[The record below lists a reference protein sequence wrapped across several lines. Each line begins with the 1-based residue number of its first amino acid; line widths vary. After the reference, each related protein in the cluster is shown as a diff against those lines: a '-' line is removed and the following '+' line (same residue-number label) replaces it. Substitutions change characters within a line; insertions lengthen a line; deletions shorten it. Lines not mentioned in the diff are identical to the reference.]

1 MVGIVFLFIMTVAL
15 GGLLDC
21 YIEGLNHQ
29 DSSRTAKVHRGTDPI
44 VH

>member
-1 MVGIVFLFIMTVAL
+1 MVGIVFLFIMTVAI

-29 DSSRTAKVHRGTDPI
+29 DSSEKGGSI
-44 VH
+44 FFG